1 MTSLCQ
7 LFLRERVQF
16 NQGLMNCGEHIS
28 SLVTWYDSNE
38 LGGCLRT
45 TGHLK
50 TFENMHRRFTKDE
63 QHI

>member
-1 MTSLCQ
+1 
-7 LFLRERVQF
+7 
-16 NQGLMNCGEHIS
+16 MNCGEYIS
-28 SLVTWYDSNE
+28 SLATWYDSNE